1 MNVTEIA
8 RILKVPTTEL
18 LDKLPELGFD
28 IGKKAIK
35 VNDKLAQEIIIAWRK
50 YEKRQKEK
58 ELYLKGKET
67 KEIKQVEEKGEV
79 KIPAVLTV
87 REFSALLNMPVT
99 DVIAELMRN
108 GVMASVNQ
116 RIDYDTAAII
126 AEDLGY
132 KPMEIEKDEMEEQA
146 VIDKAQKV
154 KEVIGK
160 EKKLE
165 PRPPIIVV
173 LGHVDH
179 GKTKLLDAIRKTN
192 VVAGEAG
199 GITQHIGA
207 YQVEKKN
214 KKITFIDTPGHEAFT
229 AMRSRGAKVADIAIL
244 IIAAN
249 DGVKPQTVEALRI
262 AQEAGLPILVAINKI
277 DLPEANVEK
286 VKQELTQYNLLP
298 EEWGGK
304 TIIASISAK
313 NNIGIDELLDQILL
327 VADMESENIKANPK
341 GKFIG
346 AVIESHVDENLGPV
360 ATVLVKNGTLKK
372 GDSLSAEGVYFGK
385 IRAMKNYIGEETER
399 AGPSMPVQ
407 IIGFKV
413 APKVGDVIEMAED
426 VKKAK
431 RKADYYKMSK
441 EEEFVKVQEKE
452 KEDEEEIT
460 KLNIVLKTDVLG
472 SQEAI
477 IESLEKIQTEDVRID
492 IVTKGLGSITE
503 SDVLNAEASDAMLLG
518 FNVLPSAQAA
528 ALAQEKQMEIKT
540 YSIIYELIDEV
551 KAKLNKLIKP
561 EIVREDLGK
570 IEILALFKK
579 TDKGQI
585 IGGKV
590 ISGKIEPNTK
600 AAVFRN
606 DEFIGLGKISEL
618 QAGKQEVSDVEKGQ
632 EAGMHFQGQ
641 IDIEVGDVLE
651 IYKESEKKKVI

>member
-58 ELYLKGKET
+58 ELYLKGKEI
-67 KEIKQVEEKGEV
+67 KEKKQVEEKGEV

-132 KPMEIEKDEMEEQA
+132 KPMEIEKNEMEEQA

-165 PRPPIIVV
+165 QRPPVIVV

-249 DGVKPQTVEALRI
+249 DGIKPQTVEALRI

-277 DLPEANVEK
+277 DLPEANVER

-304 TIIASISAK
+304 TIIAPISAK
-313 NNIGIDELLDQILL
+313 NNIGIDELLAQILL
-327 VADMESENIKANPK
+327 VADMESGNIKANPK

-346 AVIESHVDENLGPV
+346 AIIESHVDENLGPV
-360 ATVLVKNGTLKK
+360 ATVLVKNGTLEK

-385 IRAMKNYIGEETER
+385 IRAMKNYKGEEMER

-413 APKVGDVIEMAED
+413 APKVGDVIEVAED

-551 KAKLNKLIKP
+551 KAKLNELIKP
-561 EIVREDLGK
+561 ELVREDLGQLEVMA
-570 IEILALFKK
+570 IFKK

-590 ISGKIEPNTK
+590 IKGKIEANTT
-600 AAVFRN
+600 AAVLRN
-606 DEFIGLGKISEL
+606 DEFVGLGKISEL
-618 QAGKQEVSDVEKGQ
+618 QSGKQEVTDVQKGQ
-632 EAGMHFQGQ
+632 EAGLHFEGQ
-641 IDIEVGDVLE
+641 VEIEAGDVLE
-651 IYKESEKKKVI
+651 IYREREQKKVI